1 MTMTSKKIPLVFAT
15 VEGVGSLAMS
25 AYAATPGD
33 DLTALICCQQPN
45 SQCITID
52 YVYLQ
57 EYGYVTVYQSDAQ
70 GKPTGIPIGYVS
82 LKAGNHRYINVTLNK
97 QPRSEATAFG
107 VERKQPAVTWA
118 PMTLRLTH
126 YPGCSDGNTPSR
138 HFGIHR
144 PAHGRLAA

>member
-1 MTMTSKKIPLVFAT
+1 MTMTSKKIPLVFAN

-25 AYAATPGD
+25 AYAATPGN

-45 SQCITID
+45 SHCITID
-52 YVYLQ
+52 YVYLH

-97 QPRSEATAFG
+97 QPKSGQKLWVSLYKDVHAKLAFYSG
-107 VERKQPAVTWA
+107 WEDDALWFKDQQPPERAFMV
-118 PMTLRLTH
+118 R
-126 YPGCSDGNTPSR
+126 
-138 HFGIHR
+138 
-144 PAHGRLAA
+144 